1 MNKYKYL
8 GKTAVSLSGYG
19 LVNPKETI
27 EVDFSI
33 NHPLFRKV
41 KIKTS
46 KKRK

>member
-1 MNKYKYL
+1 MTKYKYM
-8 GKTAVSLSGYG
+8 GKIPTNLSGYG

-27 EVDFSI
+27 EVDFEI
-33 NHPLFRKV
+33 NNKLFRKV